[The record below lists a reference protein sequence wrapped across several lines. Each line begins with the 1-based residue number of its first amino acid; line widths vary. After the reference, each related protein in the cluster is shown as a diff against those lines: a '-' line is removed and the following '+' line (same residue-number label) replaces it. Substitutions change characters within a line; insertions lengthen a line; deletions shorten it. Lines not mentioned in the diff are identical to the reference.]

1 MSPNQYVELQRLI
14 EAQEKAKA
22 TGKLILFFENGVLKG
37 VETTN
42 KIKMFLIALD
52 KTKEGV

>member
-22 TGKLILFFENGVLKG
+22 TGKIILFFENGALKG

-42 KIKMFLIALD
+42 KIKMFLITLD

>member
-1 MSPNQYVELQRLI
+1 MTPNQYVELQRLI

-52 KTKEGV
+52 KTEPKV

>member
-1 MSPNQYVELQRLI
+1 MTTDQYIALQGMI

-42 KIKMFLIALD
+42 KIKMFLITLD

>member
-42 KIKMFLIALD
+42 KIKMFLITLD

>member
-22 TGKLILFFENGVLKG
+22 TGKLILFFENGALKG

-42 KIKMFLIALD
+42 KIKLFIVALD
-52 KTKEGV
+52 KTEPKV

>member
-42 KIKMFLIALD
+42 KVKLFIIPLD
-52 KTKEGV
+52 KIKEGV